1 MRKNTQPN
9 VAEEKPQLVAVTPS
23 IWNALQS
30 EILKIEDESF
40 PPSLADS
47 EKDLCMVVYSPTGIF
62 LVLSLT
68 HSHKVIGYIAADLLE
83 NFPDIPGTDSDPQFK
98 KGNTVYIESVAVHS
112 DWRGCGLGSILIRE
126 CLRLVSQKGIE
137 RVTAHIES
145 GSVSRIGL
153 GARVLKSFEN
163 WYGTGRTFDYVEF
176 PIER

>member
-1 MRKNTQPN
+1 MR
-9 VAEEKPQLVAVTPS
+9 AD
-23 IWNALQS
+23 
-30 EILKIEDESF
+30 ILKIEDESF

-47 EKDLCMVVYSPTGIF
+47 EKDLRRVADSPTGIF
-62 LVLSLT
+62 FALSLPP
-68 HSHKVIGYIAADLLE
+68 SPRVLGYIAADLLE
-83 NFPDIPGTDSDPQFK
+83 NFPDIPGAASDPHFK
-98 KGNTVYIESVAVHS
+98 KGNTIYLKSVAVHP
-112 DWRGCGLGSILIRE
+112 DWRGRGLGTTLIRE

-176 PIER
+176 PIGR